1 MAYGKDKINEVRKL
15 YVFERFSLDKAS
27 DFANVSYATCQRWK
41 NQAKAQGDDWDKL
54 RAAHTMASGD
64 IEDLGV
70 EILTNF
76 IVTFKSAM
84 EELKENPQLDPEK
97 KVKLLASV
105 SDSYVKAVAANQ
117 KTMPEVSKLAV
128 ALQVIDL
135 LGKYIGEHKPELLSP
150 FMEVLE
156 PFGEMLDKELK

>member
-1 MAYGKDKINEVRKL
+1 MAYGKDKIDEVRKL
-15 YVFERFSLDKAS
+15 YVFDRFSLDKAS
-27 DFANVSYATCQRWK
+27 DFANVSYATAQRWK

-54 RAAHTMASGD
+54 RTARTMANGD
-64 IEDLGV
+64 IEELSTQ
-70 EILTNF
+70 IMANF
-76 IVTFKSAM
+76 VVTFKSAM
-84 EELKENPQLDPEK
+84 EQIQDNFEIDPEK

-128 ALQVIDL
+128 AYQVVEM
-135 LGKYIGEHKPELLSP
+135 LGKYIGEHKPELLTA

-156 PFGEMLDKELK
+156 PFGEVLEKELK

>member
-1 MAYGKDKINEVRKL
+1 MAYGKDKIDEVRKL
-15 YVFERFSLDKAS
+15 YVFDRFSLDKAS
-27 DFANVSYATCQRWK
+27 DFANVSYATAQRWK

-54 RAAHTMASGD
+54 RTARTMANGD
-64 IEDLGV
+64 IEELSTQ
-70 EILTNF
+70 IMANF
-76 IVTFKSAM
+76 VVTFKSAM
-84 EELKENPQLDPEK
+84 EQIQDNFEIDPEK

-128 ALQVIDL
+128 AYQVVEML
-135 LGKYIGEHKPELLSP
+135 SKYIAEHKPDLLTV

-156 PFGEMLDKELK
+156 PFGEVLDKELK

>member
-15 YVFERFSLDKAS
+15 YVFDRFSLDKAS
-27 DFANVSYATCQRWK
+27 GFANVSYATCQRWK
-41 NQAKAQGDDWDKL
+41 KEAKAQGDDWDKL

-64 IEDLGV
+64 IEDLGI

-105 SDSYVKAVAANQ
+105 SDSYVKAVSANQ
-117 KTMPEVSKLAV
+117 KTMPTVSKLAV
-128 ALQVIDL
+128 A
-135 LGKYIGEHKPELLSP
+135 
-150 FMEVLE
+150 FEVLDKFKDYVMQNAPE
-156 PFGEMLDKELK
+156 IAPKFAEMLVPFGEQMEKELK